1 MEVKKCPK
9 CGKIKGLS
17 EFNSNGY
24 CKVCYSAYLKKW
36 RENNKAHIK
45 QRYEEN
51 KGYIK
56 QCYEESKGY
65 YLYII
70 CKNEEVQY
78 VGATEVLSKRLNFHI
93 NCKSNIKNL
102 MNSQDWTEIR
112 YLDIIDIVANRE
124 EMLLLENALIELYG
138 PMYNKNMNIIKNVD
152 KLREFSLLA
161 EVHGL
166 NQRWELYCKN
176 KRLI

>member
-9 CGKIKGLS
+9 CGLIKGLN
-17 EFNSNGY
+17 EFSSNGC
-24 CKVCYSAYLKKW
+24 CKGCYREYKRKW
-36 RENNKAHIK
+36 QYENKAHIK
-45 QRYEEN
+45 RY
-51 KGYIK
+51 
-56 QCYEESKGY
+56 YEKDKGY

-70 CKNEEVQY
+70 CNGEEVKY
-78 VGATEVLSKRLNFHI
+78 VGATEHLNYRLSNHV
-93 NCKSNIKNL
+93 NCNSNIKEL
-102 MNSQDWTEIR
+102 MSGDNWTEIK

-124 EMLLLENALIELYG
+124 EMLLLENVLIELYE

-152 KLREFSLLA
+152 KLRGFSLLA

-166 NQRWELYCKN
+166 NQHWELYCKN

>member
-9 CGKIKGLS
+9 CGKIKELN
-17 EFNSNGY
+17 EFSSNGC
-24 CKVCYSAYLKKW
+24 CKGCY
-36 RENNKAHIK
+36 REYKREWQSKNKAHIDEYNMK
-45 QRYEEN
+45 YYEN
-51 KGYIK
+51 NR
-56 QCYEESKGY
+56 GY

-70 CKNEEVQY
+70 CNGEEVKY
-78 VGATEVLSKRLNFHI
+78 VGATEHLSKRLSGHI
-93 NCKSNIKNL
+93 NCHNNNTKDL
-102 MNSQDWTEIR
+102 MSSEKWAEIR
-112 YLDIIDIVANRE
+112 YLDITDIVANRE
-124 EMLLLENALIELYG
+124 EMLLLENVLIELYE

-166 NQRWELYCKN
+166 NQHWELYCKN